1 MNQRSNP
8 AAAAPSTRGLR
19 LALLF
24 CILFVLAGFVL
35 FYVATRH
42 AQRSHAGADRVVSVE
57 VGARACTPENLTVP
71 AGKTVFQ
78 IKNTSDRAVEWE
90 ILDGVMVVEE
100 RENIVP
106 GFTQTLTADLAPGDY
121 AITCGLLSNPRGRL
135 HVTPTQASEAS
146 RAAAPSL
153 ADFIGPL
160 SEYRVYLGIQSAALA
175 QAARKLAEAIDA
187 ADPTRARAAYLAAH
201 QVYARIGPVA
211 GLFADLDHRL
221 DASAIYF
228 DQREADPAFSGFRRI
243 EYGLYAQG
251 QTQPLVPVAKALV
264 ADVDTLAGRI
274 DALSLKPAQLATL
287 AARRLEQ
294 MASALDAKPEAYAQ
308 DGVSQAA
315 ATVDG
320 AHEIY
325 RLLQP
330 LLKSQAA
337 LQKSVSDGFAG
348 VAGTLAPLHDA
359 AGYASDARVDPAVR
373 AALAKQ
379 LHTLSADFR
388 RINPALG
395 L

>member
-1 MNQRSNP
+1 MNQPPNP
-8 AAAAPSTRGLR
+8 AAAAPSRRGLR

-24 CILFVLAGFVL
+24 SVLFVLAGFVL
-35 FYVATRH
+35 FYVATRY
-42 AQRSHAGADRVVSVE
+42 AQRSHANEDQVVSVE

-71 AGKTVFQ
+71 AGKTVFR

-106 GFTQTLTADLAPGDY
+106 GFTQTLTANLAPGDY

-135 HVTPTQASEAS
+135 HVTPTEASEAS
-146 RAAAPSL
+146 RKAAPSL
-153 ADFIGPL
+153 TDFIGPL
-160 SEYRVYLGIQSAALA
+160 SEYRVYVGTQSAALA
-175 QAARKLAEAIDA
+175 QAARKLAAAIDA
-187 ADPTRARAAYLAAH
+187 GDPAQARAAYLAAH

-228 DQREADPAFSGFRRI
+228 DKREADPAFSGFRRI

-251 QTQPLVPVAKALV
+251 QLQPLVPVAQALA
-264 ADVDTLAGRI
+264 ADVDTLSGRI
-274 DALSLKPAQLATL
+274 DALSLQPAQLATL

-294 MASALDAKPEAYAQ
+294 VASALDAKPEPYAQ
-308 DGVSQAA
+308 DEVALAA
-315 ATVDG
+315 ATLDG

-330 LLKSQAA
+330 LLKNQAA
-337 LQKSVSDGFAG
+337 LEKSVSDGFAG
-348 VAGTLAPLHDA
+348 AASTLAPLHDA
-359 AGYASDARVDPAVR
+359 AGYASDTRVDPAVR
-373 AALAKQ
+373 ATLAKQ
-379 LHTLSADFR
+379 LHALSADLK

>member
-1 MNQRSNP
+1 MNQRADP
-8 AAAAPSTRGLR
+8 AAAAPGGRGLR

-24 CILFVLAGFVL
+24 AVLFVLAGFVL
-35 FYVATRH
+35 FYVATRY
-42 AQRSHAGADRVVSVE
+42 AQRSRASEDRVVSVE
-57 VGARACTPENLTVP
+57 IGARACTPGNLTVP
-71 AGKTVFQ
+71 AGKTVFH

-135 HVTPTQASEAS
+135 RVTPTQASEAS

-160 SEYRVYLGIQSAALA
+160 SEYRVYLGTQSAALA
-175 QAARKLAEAIDA
+175 QAARKLAAAIDA
-187 ADPTRARAAYLAAH
+187 ADPAQARAAYLAAH
-201 QVYARIGPVA
+201 RLYARLGPVA

-228 DQREADPAFSGFRRI
+228 DRREADPAFSGFRRI

-251 QTQPLVPVAKALV
+251 QLSSLAPVARALV
-264 ADVDTLAGRI
+264 ADVDTLSGRI
-274 DALSLKPAQLATL
+274 DELSLKPAQLATL
-287 AARRLEQ
+287 VARRLEQ
-294 MASALDAKPEAYAQ
+294 AASALDAKPQPYAQ
-308 DGVSQAA
+308 DEISQAA

-320 AHEIY
+320 VREVY

-330 LLKSQAA
+330 LLKNQAA
-337 LQKSVSDGFAG
+337 LEKSVAEGFAG

-359 AGYASDARVDPAVR
+359 AGYAGDARVDPAVR
-373 AALAKQ
+373 ASLAKQ
-379 LHTLSADFR
+379 LHTLSADLE